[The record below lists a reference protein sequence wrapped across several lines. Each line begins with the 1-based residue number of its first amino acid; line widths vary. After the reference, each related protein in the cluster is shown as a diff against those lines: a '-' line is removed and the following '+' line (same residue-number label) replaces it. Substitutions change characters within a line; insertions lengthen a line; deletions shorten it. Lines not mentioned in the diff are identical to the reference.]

1 MINRRHALGLLAA
14 ASTLPDRS
22 FANVSYQ
29 RSEFRDDLAKRF
41 FDLGTVGTFVGYKV
55 DDYLIIASD
64 KVRSG
69 EGKLPASTFKIPN
82 SLIALETGVVADPDK
97 DVFKWDGV
105 TRSIEAWNKDHTLR
119 SAIAVSAVPVYQEIA
134 RRIGAER
141 MQKYV
146 DLFDYGNRDIGGGI
160 DQFWLT
166 GNLRIDPVQQIDF
179 VDRLRR
185 GVLPVSKRSQ
195 ELVRDILPVTKVG
208 DATIRAKSGLLGAE
222 QGKPSLGW
230 MVGWAEKGSSAH
242 RVRHEHGLQ
251 GAKPHRRAHD
261 GDAAMPRRHRGD
273 LIGRS
278 ALGWLV
284 RRQRVVLA
292 CPDHHGAVHAAS
304 SLGFAGR
311 LGAFASASLRLG
323 PDLSRSRMLPPSSRR
338 GWMSG
343 VKRWASLPLFSTV
356 TGAASRSM
364 GNPVR
369 RQSPARWRHGFRDR
383 LDHQGV
389 HGAVVCRH
397 GAAGRGGAGRSRRE
411 ISARQREDAGFRRRA
426 DHPA

>member
-1 MINRRHALGLLAA
+1 MPSALSRHPSTSPDTTVINRRHALGLLTA
-14 ASTLPDRS
+14 ASILPTRS

-29 RSEFRDDLAKRF
+29 RSEFRDDLPKRF
-41 FDLGTVGTFVGYKV
+41 FDLGTTGTFVAYKV

-82 SLIALETGVVADPDK
+82 SIIALETGVVGDPDK

-105 TRSIEAWNKDHTLR
+105 TRSIEPWNKDHTLR

-141 MQKYV
+141 MQKYL

-195 ELVRDILPVTKVG
+195 ELTRDILPVTKVG

-222 QGKPSLGW
+222 AGKPSLGW
-230 MVGWAEKGSSAH
+230 MVGWVEKGSSATVFAMNMDCKEPSH
-242 RVRHEHGLQ
+242 I
-251 GAKPHRRAHD
+251 
-261 GDAAMPRRHRGD
+261 AARMT
-273 LIGRS
+273 
-278 ALGWLV
+278 
-284 RRQRVVLA
+284 VVQQCLA
-292 CPDHHGAVHAAS
+292 DIVAY
-304 SLGFAGR
+304 
-311 LGAFASASLRLG
+311 
-323 PDLSRSRMLPPSSRR
+323 
-338 GWMSG
+338 
-343 VKRWASLPLFSTV
+343 
-356 TGAASRSM
+356 
-364 GNPVR
+364 
-369 RQSPARWRHGFRDR
+369 
-383 LDHQGV
+383 
-389 HGAVVCRH
+389 
-397 GAAGRGGAGRSRRE
+397 
-411 ISARQREDAGFRRRA
+411 
-426 DHPA
+426 